1 MGFYDDHYPSRG
13 RKSKSRKPIFLGVII
28 GAVLVLGIISVGQMM
43 NLDGSAAEEEAETN
57 QQEDEQ
63 FFLHRNQR
71 TVDLDV
77 TTDVTHVV
85 DAVSDAVVGVFN
97 LQNTSFWGG
106 AAGQQEEGVEAGTG
120 SGVIYKVEGD
130 RAFVVTNE
138 HVIQGSDELEVS
150 LSEGQRVPAELVGS
164 DIWTD
169 LAVLTID
176 AENVDTV
183 ADFGNSDNLRAGEP
197 AIAIGNPLGPR
208 FARTVTLGIISAT
221 ERSVPVD
228 LTGDGQIDW
237 NAEVLQTDAAINPGN
252 SGGAL
257 LNIQSEVI
265 GINSMKLAQGEGIGF
280 AIPTT
285 IVLPVIQ
292 DIEQHGEVRR
302 PEMGVI
308 IGSLEEIPSYHWQET
323 LNLPPEIVTGVF
335 IHEIVP
341 NSPAA
346 DAGLEQYDVITAL
359 DGEDVEAAHDL
370 RRHLYTDVDIG
381 DEMEVT
387 FYRNGEQ
394 MQTTVTL
401 DEQQETM

>member
-13 RKSKSRKPIFLGVII
+13 RKSKSRKPIFIGVII

-43 NLDGSAAEEEAETN
+43 NFDGSVAEEEAETN

-63 FFLHRNQR
+63 FFASESE

-106 AAGQQEEGVEAGTG
+106 AAGQQEEGIEAGTG

-370 RRHLYTDVDIG
+370 RRHLYTDVDLG

-401 DEQQETM
+401 DEQQEPM

>member
-63 FFLHRNQR
+63 FFASESE

-120 SGVIYKVEGD
+120 SGVIYKIEGD

>member
-1 MGFYDDHYPSRG
+1 
-13 RKSKSRKPIFLGVII
+13 
-28 GAVLVLGIISVGQMM
+28 
-43 NLDGSAAEEEAETN
+43 
-57 QQEDEQ
+57 
-63 FFLHRNQR
+63 
-71 TVDLDV
+71 
-77 TTDVTHVV
+77 
-85 DAVSDAVVGVFN
+85 
-97 LQNTSFWGG
+97 
-106 AAGQQEEGVEAGTG
+106 
-120 SGVIYKVEGD
+120 
-130 RAFVVTNE
+130 
-138 HVIQGSDELEVS
+138 
-150 LSEGQRVPAELVGS
+150 
-164 DIWTD
+164 
-169 LAVLTID
+169 
-176 AENVDTV
+176 
-183 ADFGNSDNLRAGEP
+183 
-197 AIAIGNPLGPR
+197 
-208 FARTVTLGIISAT
+208 
-221 ERSVPVD
+221 
-228 LTGDGQIDW
+228 
-237 NAEVLQTDAAINPGN
+237 
-252 SGGAL
+252 
-257 LNIQSEVI
+257 
-265 GINSMKLAQGEGIGF
+265 MKLAQGEGIGF

-292 DIEQHGEVRR
+292 DIEQYGEVRR

>member
-1 MGFYDDHYPSRG
+1 M
-13 RKSKSRKPIFLGVII
+13 
-28 GAVLVLGIISVGQMM
+28 
-43 NLDGSAAEEEAETN
+43 
-57 QQEDEQ
+57 
-63 FFLHRNQR
+63 
-71 TVDLDV
+71 
-77 TTDVTHVV
+77 
-85 DAVSDAVVGVFN
+85 
-97 LQNTSFWGG
+97 QNTSFWGG

>member
-1 MGFYDDHYPSRG
+1 M
-13 RKSKSRKPIFLGVII
+13 
-28 GAVLVLGIISVGQMM
+28 
-43 NLDGSAAEEEAETN
+43 
-57 QQEDEQ
+57 
-63 FFLHRNQR
+63 
-71 TVDLDV
+71 
-77 TTDVTHVV
+77 
-85 DAVSDAVVGVFN
+85 FN